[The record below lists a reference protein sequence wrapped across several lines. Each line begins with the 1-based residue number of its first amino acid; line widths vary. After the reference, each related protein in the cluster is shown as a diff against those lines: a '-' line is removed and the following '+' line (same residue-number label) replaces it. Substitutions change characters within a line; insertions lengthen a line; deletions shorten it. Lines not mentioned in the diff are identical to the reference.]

1 MIYKT
6 IYRMIFFIALN
17 NFILGQV
24 TVTASVDANNI
35 SRSETVGFKIVAINA
50 DGTPNVD
57 ISPILKEFKIVSGP
71 AQQTNIQWLNGSMTS
86 SRSLSWTLLAK
97 KVGKLNVP
105 ALNVTVGKQVY
116 RTNPIGI
123 TVEKGAGRSNMANL
137 FIEAK
142 PDKEQVYPGEQ
153 VTVTYRLFTRLN
165 LSIEDIEYPKSV
177 GFWNEDLRVVQTVR
191 FRDTKIKGVEYK
203 VATLYKAAMFPT
215 QTGNLVIAPM
225 TAICNVEKPSRRS
238 KGVFDNSFFN
248 SMYRESQRQFIQ
260 SDSLDID
267 VMSYPKRPPDDFTGA
282 VGKFNVTAWV
292 DTPNVKVNEAIT
304 FRVKLSGSGNLNQF
318 NMNMISFP
326 QNMEVFPPTSSF
338 KRDEFRDELTG
349 EQNFEYILI
358 PRLAGKFQLNP
369 ITLTYFDPDLE
380 QFITTRSKTEVI
392 TVYPGDKSE
401 IASTKFNR
409 QDISMIGEDIRYI
422 RSRNPSW
429 YNIGKQYIPIWAW
442 GTYLIAGI
450 LFVFPGMLSKVKAN
464 RSSTASFRQSRSALR
479 LALKNLSKPAD
490 DPFAYNALVMYQY
503 FQSKLFLS
511 SDNLDPF
518 ILELALK
525 DKVHESLLLEAVS
538 LAKICDAGRYGP
550 EAGNAAETLQTKV
563 GELLKKIDK
572 EIV

>member
-1 MIYKT
+1 MLKSIIT
-6 IYRMIFFIALN
+6 FFLSSILN
-17 NFILGQV
+17 SILLAQP
-24 TVTASVDANNI
+24 TVSASVDINRI
-35 SRSETVGFKIVAINA
+35 SQNETIGFKIFATNV

-57 ISPILKEFKIVSGP
+57 ISPINKNFKIISGP
-71 AQQTNIQWLNGSMTS
+71 AQQTNIQWVNGAMTS
-86 SRSLSWTLLAK
+86 SRSLSWTLLPRRE
-97 KVGKLNVP
+97 GKLNIP
-105 ALNVTVGKQVY
+105 SLNVKIGNNTY
-116 RTNPIGI
+116 TTNPIGV
-123 TVEKGAGRSNMANL
+123 TVSKGAGRADMANL
-137 FIEAK
+137 FIEVT
-142 PDKEQVYPGEQ
+142 PDKRKLYLGEQ
-153 VTVTYRLFTRLN
+153 LTVTYRLYTKLN

-177 GFWNEDLRVVQTVR
+177 GFWNEDLRVAQTVR

-225 TAICNVEKPSRRS
+225 TAICNVEKPSRRP
-238 KGVFDNSFFN
+238 KGVFDNTFFN
-248 SMYRESQRQFIQ
+248 SMYRETQRQFIE
-260 SDSLDID
+260 SDSLNID
-267 VMSYPKRPPDDFTGA
+267 VMPYPKPPPDDFTGA

-318 NMNMISFP
+318 NMNGISFP

-369 ITLTYFDPDLE
+369 ITLTYFDPDVE
-380 QFITTRSKTEVI
+380 QFITTRSKAEKI

-401 IASTKFNR
+401 IASTKSNR
-409 QDISMIGEDIRYI
+409 QDISIIGEDIRYI

-450 LFVFPGMLSKVKAN
+450 LFVFPGMFSKVKAN

-490 DPFAYNALVMYQY
+490 DPFAYTALVMYRY

-511 SDNLDPF
+511 SDNLDPL

-525 DKVHESLLLEAVS
+525 DKVHKSLLLEAVS

-550 EAGNAAETLQTKV
+550 EAGKAEETLQTEV

-572 EIV
+572 ELE

>member
-1 MIYKT
+1 M
-6 IYRMIFFIALN
+6 
-17 NFILGQV
+17 
-24 TVTASVDANNI
+24 
-35 SRSETVGFKIVAINA
+35 
-50 DGTPNVD
+50 
-57 ISPILKEFKIVSGP
+57 
-71 AQQTNIQWLNGSMTS
+71 NG
-86 SRSLSWTLLAK
+86 
-97 KVGKLNVP
+97 
-105 ALNVTVGKQVY
+105 
-116 RTNPIGI
+116 
-123 TVEKGAGRSNMANL
+123 
-137 FIEAK
+137 
-142 PDKEQVYPGEQ
+142 
-153 VTVTYRLFTRLN
+153 
-165 LSIEDIEYPKSV
+165 
-177 GFWNEDLRVVQTVR
+177 
-191 FRDTKIKGVEYK
+191 
-203 VATLYKAAMFPT
+203 
-215 QTGNLVIAPM
+215 
-225 TAICNVEKPSRRS
+225 
-238 KGVFDNSFFN
+238 
-248 SMYRESQRQFIQ
+248 
-260 SDSLDID
+260 
-267 VMSYPKRPPDDFTGA
+267 
-282 VGKFNVTAWV
+282 
-292 DTPNVKVNEAIT
+292 
-304 FRVKLSGSGNLNQF
+304 
-318 NMNMISFP
+318 ISFP

-369 ITLTYFDPDLE
+369 ITLTYFDPDVE
-380 QFITTRSKTEVI
+380 QFITTRSKAEGI

-450 LFVFPGMLSKVKAN
+450 LFVFPGMFSKVKAN

-490 DPFAYNALVMYQY
+490 DPFAYTALVMYRY

-525 DKVHESLLLEAVS
+525 DKVHKSLLLEAVS

-550 EAGNAAETLQTKV
+550 EAGKAEETLQKEV
-563 GELLKKIDK
+563 CELLKKIDK